1 MAICWDLSFFDTKV
15 HGQSY
20 LKLLNKEVI
29 PLMTMLFQRLWWA
42 QDEAPCHG
50 LLAVHA
56 RLNQL
61 FGERVLSLHNNN
73 KWLARS
79 PDLTP

>member
-1 MAICWDLSFFDTKV
+1 
-15 HGQSY
+15 
-20 LKLLNKEVI
+20 
-29 PLMTMLFQRLWWA
+29 MTMLFLRLWWA

-79 PDLTP
+79 PDLTS